1 MDKNILL
8 KKLNLYYYLIFVKA
22 VLVAFTGYFMVKYD
36 ITIDTKT
43 NLGIGIGSFS
53 MLFLLFSLPLML
65 KQFSKKT
72 KEITQLADVE
82 EKQQQY
88 IRWSMIRLFIVGFNF
103 IINVLFYYLLQ
114 PVNNSFLFAA
124 VIAAIVL
131 YFCKPSQTK
140 ITSDIFSD
148 KQEETEKD
156 EKQKND

>member
-1 MDKNILL
+1 MDKKILL

-22 VLVAFTGYFMVKYD
+22 VLVAVTGYFMAKYD

-53 MLFLLFSLPLML
+53 MLFLLFSLPLIL

-72 KEITQLADVE
+72 KEIAQLADVE

-124 VIAAIVL
+124 VIGAIVL

-140 ITSDIFSD
+140 ITLDIFPD
-148 KQEETEKD
+148 ELEETEKD